1 MTKKLILIVVSS
13 VILILLAPIIFLGL
27 SLFIHQDKNVNAKV
41 VMVLGA
47 GIINNTLPTQVLEK
61 RLEKAIELY
70 RDGKVTQIIVS
81 GDNSDVDHNEPKVM
95 RDYLINKKIPS
106 VAIIQDFGGRRTIDS
121 CWRAKNVFKVTQ
133 MYVVTQGFHLN
144 RATFLCERQGLGVIP
159 VIADDATLGVKIDGY
174 IREIPASWVAIWESY
189 TQYTPEIQGNGKEQ
203 IVN

>member
-1 MTKKLILIVVSS
+1 
-13 VILILLAPIIFLGL
+13 
-27 SLFIHQDKNVNAKV
+27 
-41 VMVLGA
+41 MVLGA